1 MLFTKI
7 LVAVDG
13 SRHSLAAAHYA
24 RGIARTQMAEIILF
38 HCPGTLPNIIG
49 GEQRE
54 DLETILKEK
63 GSELLEPFRLL
74 MNEFDILFTE
84 IVQVGNPANK
94 LIAAAEDNKVDLIV
108 MGSRGLT
115 DLEGLFI
122 GSVTHSVLQNTCC
135 PVLIAR

>member
-24 RGIARTQMAEIILF
+24 RGIARTQKAEIILF
-38 HCPGTLPNIIG
+38 HCAGTLPNIIG

-54 DLETILKEK
+54 SLLRILEEEGLA
-63 GSELLEPFRLL
+63 LLEPFRLL
-74 MNEFDILFTE
+74 MNEFDVPFIE
-84 IVQVGNPANK
+84 IVQVGNPANR
-94 LIAAAEDNKVDLIV
+94 LVAAAEDNKVDLIV

>member
-24 RGIARTQMAEIILF
+24 RGIARTQKAEIILF
-38 HCPGTLPNIIG
+38 HCAGALPNIIG

-54 DLETILKEK
+54 SLQRSLQEE
-63 GSELLEPFRLL
+63 GFALLEPFRLL
-74 MNEFDILFTE
+74 MNEIDVPFTE
-84 IVQVGNPANK
+84 IVQVGNPAHR
-94 LIAAAEDNKVDLIV
+94 LVAVAQDNKVDLIV

-122 GSVTHSVLQNTCC
+122 GSVTHSVLQNICC